1 MQFQTSPIT
10 LTMGWE
16 SFETIFFFAFFL
28 CFFDE
33 QKSAL
38 EGAFVEGIRICLDV
52 RVLAPVN
59 VV

>member
-1 MQFQTSPIT
+1 M
-10 LTMGWE
+10 LTMRLE

-28 CFFDE
+28 CFFDGE

-59 VV
+59 LV